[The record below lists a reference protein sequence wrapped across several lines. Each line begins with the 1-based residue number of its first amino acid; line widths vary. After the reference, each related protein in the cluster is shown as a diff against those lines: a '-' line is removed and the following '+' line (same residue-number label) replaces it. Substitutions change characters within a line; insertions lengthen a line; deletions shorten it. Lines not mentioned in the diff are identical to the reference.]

1 MQETRFDQ
9 YVDAATALAAASAAG
24 AKGLGRVGDLFL
36 FVASEMTRV
45 RRWKRTQV
53 SKLLEKDGQRH
64 QSCHLIYKKW
74 RNRYDVRGGR
84 LRDYGGGAPART
96 SAATQSECPRDEAI
110 ATGDAPFLH
119 ARASVNTYTQ
129 ACPAPKITSLQSHS
143 PLLLKTSPHTQH
155 RNTSTRNPSPQSS
168 SKQLTCRI
176 AARQPLHG

>member
-1 MQETRFDQ
+1 M
-9 YVDAATALAAASAAG
+9 ALAAASAAVAEG
-24 AKGLGRVGDLFL
+24 QRRSGDLL
-36 FVASEMTRV
+36 VFVASEMTRV

-96 SAATQSECPRDEAI
+96 SAATQSECPSDAAI
-110 ATGDAPFLH
+110 STGDRPFLH
-119 ARASVNTYTQ
+119 ARASVHTQTQ
-129 ACPAPKITSLQSHS
+129 ACPAPATANI
-143 PLLLKTSPHTQH
+143 PLTTKSHTQH
-155 RNTSTRNPSPQSS
+155 RNTSSRNPSPQSS